1 MSCTPI
7 VSSHIISE
15 YSRQR
20 MSQSPSSPTR
30 VFLGL
35 EYRTRTRTRDS
46 SPNFRLGLQ
55 GTWDS
60 SPNFRLGLQGTR
72 ALNPNFRFGLL
83 RTRASSAISYDV
95 FEYLIGLGTRV
106 TRVVLSYSR
115 PKNNIWGCIC
125 RRFLW
130 LSVVC
135 MFVCQL
141 FFRYYNA
148 AYDRISFFLYIF
160 IIN

>member
-1 MSCTPI
+1 
-7 VSSHIISE
+7 
-15 YSRQR
+15 

-55 GTWDS
+55 GT
-60 SPNFRLGLQGTR
+60 R

-83 RTRASSAISYDV
+83 GTRASSAISYDV